1 MVLRSRPVRRA
12 IADTLKPWRARSRI
26 MTSSPS
32 VTIQA
37 LPQSTEGT
45 MGYERLHGSKAS
57 APEPC
62 RCVSLGKVHP
72 PNLRSI
78 HPALTAAR
86 RHLGQALGQPSAQV
100 VQQRHRFLLAHRQ
113 ALGGQK
119 PIDTPLNTV
128 QRGDLLHALGGD
140 RRALGLVHD
149 HCLADP
155 KHRHAGT
162 SLSGSALR
170 CRVR

>member
-32 VTIQA
+32 VTTQA

-72 PNLRSI
+72 PDLRSI
-78 HPALTAAR
+78 HPALTVPAYSGVEVPH
-86 RHLGQALGQPSAQV
+86 HL
-100 VQQRHRFLLAHRQ
+100 
-113 ALGGQK
+113 
-119 PIDTPLNTV
+119 PLT
-128 QRGDLLHALGGD
+128 A
-140 RRALGLVHD
+140 
-149 HCLADP
+149 
-155 KHRHAGT
+155 
-162 SLSGSALR
+162 S
-170 CRVR
+170 